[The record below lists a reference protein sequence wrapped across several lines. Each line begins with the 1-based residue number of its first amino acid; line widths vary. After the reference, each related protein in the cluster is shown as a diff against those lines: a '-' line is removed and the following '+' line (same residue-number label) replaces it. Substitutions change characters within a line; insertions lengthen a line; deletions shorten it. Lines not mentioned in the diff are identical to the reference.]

1 MSNSDEDFPDDFPDD
16 FVLDDQTLA
25 ILDKEES
32 RFEESRRVN
41 EPDAEDL
48 PPPAKRQKLDTGPPQ
63 DFSVL
68 SRSPDDTE
76 HLPDI
81 TVCDDDTYRAK
92 LQQPIA
98 SIPQA
103 ASNVNPALTELE
115 RHLGCLRK
123 QKNEV

>member
-1 MSNSDEDFPDDFPDD
+1 MFNSDEDFLDD

-32 RFEESRRVN
+32 RFEESKRVG
-41 EPDAEDL
+41 EPDVDSDSDDL
-48 PPPAKRQKLDTGPPQ
+48 SPPPAKRQKLDTGPPH
-63 DFSVL
+63 DCSVV

-81 TVCDDDTYRAK
+81 TVCGDDTYRAE
-92 LQQPIA
+92 LPIA
-98 SIPQA
+98 SAPQA
-103 ASNVNPALTELE
+103 ASDARVTEKDKRLS
-115 RHLGCLRK
+115 CLRK

>member
-1 MSNSDEDFPDDFPDD
+1 MFNSDEDFPDD

-32 RFEESRRVN
+32 RFEDSKRVS
-41 EPDAEDL
+41 EPDVDSDDL
-48 PPPAKRQKLDTGPPQ
+48 SPPPAKRQKLDTGPPH
-63 DFSVL
+63 DFSVV

-81 TVCDDDTYRAK
+81 TVCGDDTYRAV
-92 LQQPIA
+92 LPTA
-98 SIPQA
+98 SAPQA
-103 ASNVNPALTELE
+103 TSDVNAPLTENDK
-115 RHLGCLRK
+115 RVACLRK